1 MTRRIPVAAT
11 GLVLAAVALMIG
23 LGFWQIRRSHEN
35 KQRMA
40 QYEAASKLPPIAYPV
55 GDMKGP
61 LPLFRWAT
69 GFCQRVVGQREIA
82 GRNRAGDVGWAH
94 IVDCATGAEGPGMS
108 IELGWSTNPDV
119 KVNWR
124 GGLVSGLIVPD
135 RLHRI
140 RLVAASAPPGLEPSA
155 LPSVDTAV
163 PVTPGRNRMYALQ
176 WFSFAAI
183 ALIIY
188 GLALRKR
195 LKEVRRP
202 DER

>member
-1 MTRRIPVAAT
+1 MTRRIPIAAT
-11 GLVLAAVALMIG
+11 ALVLAAVALMTA

-35 KQRMA
+35 AQLMA
-40 QYEAASKLPPIAYPV
+40 QYKAASKLPSIAYPTAPL
-55 GDMKGP
+55 KGP

-69 GFCQRVVGQREIA
+69 GFCQRVAGVREMG
-82 GRNRAGDVGWAH
+82 GRNRRGDVGWAH
-94 IVDCATGAEGPGMS
+94 VADCATGAEGPGMS
-108 IELGWSTNPDV
+108 IELGWSKNPDV
-119 KVNWR
+119 RVNWR

-135 RLHRI
+135 RLHKI
-140 RLVAASAPPGLEPSA
+140 RLIAASAPPGLEPSA
-155 LPSVDTAV
+155 MPSVDTAV
-163 PVTPGRNRMYALQ
+163 PVTPARNRMYALQ

-195 LKEVRRP
+195 LKEARRP